1 MARRTKQQLEAAS
14 RLIKLYLIDTDN
26 DPHNAYNEY
35 IKFYLVSGQKLPGYV
50 KGLKDFIKISKEYQ
64 KEYEYIQQL
73 EQRKQDNKVLESDY
87 AEKIKGLSKE
97 QDYIKIKNAYNKAH
111 INTGKHALCELMLLL
126 HRKSLGNIEEYNNW
140 KFNADSVRT
149 FIIYGII

>member
-14 RLIKLYLIDTDN
+14 RLIKLYLADTDN

-35 IKFYLVSGQKLPGYV
+35 IKFYLVSGQQLPGYI
-50 KGLKDFIKISKEYQ
+50 KGLKDFIKVSKDYQ
-64 KEYEYIQQL
+64 KEYEYIQQR
-73 EQRKQDNKVLESDY
+73 EQQKQDNKVLESDY
-87 AEKIKGLSKE
+87 AEKIKGLTKE
-97 QDYIKIKNAYNKAH
+97 GDYQKVKNAYNKAQVS
-111 INTGKHALCELMLLL
+111 TGKHALCELMLLL